1 MVEAL
6 LCPRLESAALLF
18 LIISRDLRRQDLWPW
33 PAIVRSFVPTDS
45 MQPHSARAVPSPIS
59 HLNRENVTP
68 L

>member
-18 LIISRDLRRQDLWPW
+18 LIISRDLRRQDLW